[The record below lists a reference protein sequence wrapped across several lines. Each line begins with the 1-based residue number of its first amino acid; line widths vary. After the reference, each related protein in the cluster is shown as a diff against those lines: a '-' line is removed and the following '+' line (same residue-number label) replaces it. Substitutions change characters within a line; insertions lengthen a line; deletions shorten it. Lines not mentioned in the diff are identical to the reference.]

1 MQNITVLSR
10 PSRVESKH
18 HQESLV
24 REKESKVKGR
34 TSRNREVKTHVS
46 VTTSALCFNFMVFI
60 IIITILKGK
69 LALQTT
75 AHKQVH
81 KLEKYREEKWL

>member
-1 MQNITVLSR
+1 MLNITVLSR

-24 REKESKVKGR
+24 RDKESKVKGR
-34 TSRNREVKTHVS
+34 TNREVKTHAS
-46 VTTSALCFNFMVFI
+46 VTTSVLCFNFMVFI
-60 IIITILKGK
+60 IIITILEGTF
-69 LALQTT
+69 ALQPA